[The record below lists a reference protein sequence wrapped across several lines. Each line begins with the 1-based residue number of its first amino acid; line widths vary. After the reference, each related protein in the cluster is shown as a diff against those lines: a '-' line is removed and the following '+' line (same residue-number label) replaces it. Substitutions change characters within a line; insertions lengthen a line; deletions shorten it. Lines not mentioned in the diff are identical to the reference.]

1 MSDINVKGFLGFIIQ
16 LCKDRYLT
24 DPFYTKK
31 NIYSDF
37 MRGVLGVLQGGL
49 ESAELAD
56 RDSIDLYHNHTIN
69 DIIEECKNRREFEDG
84 ENRIELCT
92 FLTEAIQEQEEEI
105 NKAWEL
111 VCKSFNEIRKTGIHK
126 IK

>member
-1 MSDINVKGFLGFIIQ
+1 MSQLLMRTERLGSYKTRLKASIFSVRTKVCTIVV
-16 LCKDRYLT
+16 T

-84 ENRIELCT
+84 NM
-92 FLTEAIQEQEEEI
+92 
-105 NKAWEL
+105 
-111 VCKSFNEIRKTGIHK
+111 
-126 IK
+126 